1 MPTAIAER
9 FSEYEKARSTVAVWY
24 MEKPSQCLAVKS
36 KYLMECSMDCPME
49 HSMERSMERSMDCPM
64 ERSME
69 CSMECSMDCPM
80 ERSMECS
87 MGHSME
93 SPTSDRV
100 AGREGSL
107 DGSQDG
113 TIDGRNDRWR
123 TLCRVE
129 WICIGHRRRRVYR
142 GGYRR
147 AGTQNDRLG
156 RELSDGAR
164 PMPNAS
170 CVYAHVYTRSST
182 GSMEDG
188 ST

>member
-24 MEKPSQCLAVKS
+24 MEKPSQCLAVRWT
-36 KYLMECSMDCPME
+36 YLMECSMECPME

-80 ERSMECS
+80 ERSMGCS
-87 MGHSME
+87 MGRSLE
-93 SPTSDRV
+93 SPTSDGV

-142 GGYRR
+142 
-147 AGTQNDRLG
+147 AGIDVPVRKMTASA
-156 RELSDGAR
+156 ESFPTAR
-164 PMPNAS
+164 GPWPNAS